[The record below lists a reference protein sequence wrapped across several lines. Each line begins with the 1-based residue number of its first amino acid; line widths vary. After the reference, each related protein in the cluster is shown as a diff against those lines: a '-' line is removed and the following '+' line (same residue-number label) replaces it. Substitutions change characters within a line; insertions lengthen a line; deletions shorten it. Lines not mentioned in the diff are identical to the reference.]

1 MVKESKL
8 YDVLGVPADATDA
21 QLKKAYR
28 VNALKYH
35 PDKNQHNPEA
45 AEKFKDI
52 SHAYD
57 ILSDPQKRDIYDK
70 FGEEG
75 LSGAGGADMGGMNG
89 AEALFSQFFGGGAG
103 GFGGMFGGGG
113 GRPSG
118 PRRSRDI
125 VHALR
130 VSLEDLY
137 KGKIAKLALTR
148 TISCQKCNGKGGKEG
163 AVKKCSTCNGTGS
176 VTFQR
181 GMGHIIQQ
189 FQTVCHDCKG
199 EGEIIRDKD
208 RCKTCNGKKTIS
220 EKKILE
226 VHVDKGM
233 TNGQKI
239 TFPEEGD
246 QGPDILPGDV
256 IFVIDEQ
263 PHERFVRK
271 KDDLYYHAK
280 IDLLTALAG
289 GSLAIQHLDNEWLK
303 VDIIPG
309 ETIKPGALKVIEGR
323 GMPSYRLHNN
333 GNLYIEFEIE
343 FPSNNFTT
351 ADKLALLETVLPPR
365 PDLGLPADAMVEDVV
380 LQDVDPSQQS
390 RANLR
395 SDEDEDEDEQGGER
409 AQCTSQ

>member
-8 YDVLGVPADATDA
+8 YDVLGISPDASDA
-21 QLKKAYR
+21 QIKKAYR

-35 PDKNQHNPEA
+35 PDKNQHSPEA
-45 AEKFKDI
+45 AEKFKDV
-52 SHAYD
+52 SHAYE
-57 ILSDPQKRDIYDK
+57 ILSDSQKREIYDRY
-70 FGEEG
+70 GEEG
-75 LSGAGGADMGGMNG
+75 LSGAGGPDMGGMNG
-89 AEALFSQFFGGGAG
+89 AEALFSQFFGGAS
-103 GFGGMFGGGG
+103 GFGGMFGAG

-130 VSLEDLY
+130 VTLEDLY
-137 KGKIAKLALTR
+137 KGKVAKLALTR
-148 TISCQKCNGKGGKEG
+148 TITCQKCGGKGGKDG

-199 EGEIIRDKD
+199 EGEIIKEKD
-208 RCKTCNGKKTIS
+208 RCKTCNGKKTVS

-226 VHVDKGM
+226 VHIDKGM
-233 TNGQKI
+233 VNGQKI

-246 QGPDILPGDV
+246 QGPDLLPGDV
-256 IFVIDEQ
+256 IFVVDEQ
-263 PHERFVRK
+263 PHERFTRK

-289 GSLAIQHLDNEWLK
+289 GSIAIQHLDNEWLK

-309 ETIKPGALKVIEGR
+309 ETIRPGTVKVVENR
-323 GMPSYRLHNN
+323 GMPSYRLHNF
-333 GNLYIEFEIE
+333 GNLYVEFEVE
-343 FPSNNFTT
+343 FPGNNFATPEQ
-351 ADKLALLETVLPPR
+351 LGLLETVLPPR
-365 PDLGLPADAMVEDVV
+365 PPLNIPADAMVDDVI
-380 LQDVDPSQQS
+380 LQDVDPMQQGRS
-390 RANLR
+390 RAGP
-395 SDEDEDEDEQGGER
+395 DEDDEGDEPGAER